1 MVDYTATSNSLMIV
15 ANTPTTVGKAMK
27 YMFITQ
33 QALQIAQLIRDYTS
47 KVVNANNPNRTANG
61 NGAGGTP
68 SGLNGPSQP
77 GTGPSSGRPGG
88 IAPGGRTGPGRR
100 KSVEFDLALRNTI
113 TTDKINKPSP
123 FASMIPGN
131 ASGPIPQ
138 PRRSLMS
145 ASSTYDTQF
154 YMQHTQAQAIAA
166 QAQAQQVHAQQLY
179 QNHAQLQ
186 YQILQQQFAAQQ
198 MHNLQLAQQAQ
209 AAMAQQQQ
217 QQQGQGQPVSGQQLM
232 AVQQAQQQL
241 QQRRPRPLVR
251 HTEAEHV

>member
-61 NGAGGTP
+61 NGAGNTQ
-68 SGLNGPSQP
+68 SGLNGPSP
-77 GTGPSSGRPGG
+77 GTSANSGRPG
-88 IAPGGRTGPGRR
+88 PPGRTGPGRR

-217 QQQGQGQPVSGQQLM
+217 QGQPASGQQLM